1 MLYLYDPRY
10 NLKTETTYEK
20 MCRLFVKTKGTI
32 VAKDAITGE
41 VIGFF
46 RSTRDAEKHL
56 YVVDKQY
63 QIALRRSG
71 KQI

>member
-10 NLKTETTYEK
+10 NLKTETTNEK

-32 VAKDAITGE
+32 VDKDAITGE

-46 RSTRDAEKHL
+46 RSTRDAEKH
-56 YVVDKQY
+56 
-63 QIALRRSG
+63 
-71 KQI
+71 